1 MTAPVELEPL
11 LAFVNTVDFEGERD
25 WLAGWL
31 GERGLGTSPGELEQ
45 ARAVREALRALL
57 LAHNGVDVGL
67 AEAGETLAE
76 ASRRARLE
84 LRAGADGPQLVA
96 AAGGLEGELGAL
108 LAVVA
113 AAVADGSWS
122 RLKACRAETCRWA
135 FYDAAR
141 NRSRR
146 WCSMAVCGNRT
157 KARTYRE
164 RARRKPSA
172 PAAPYELTAG
182 ATRPGGSDA
191 SSPRPFG
198 APAADE

>member
-1 MTAPVELEPL
+1 MTAPVEIEPF

-31 GERGLGTSPGELEQ
+31 DEHGLATSPGDLER

-57 LAHNGVDVGL
+57 LAHNGVDVDL

-108 LAVVA
+108 LALVA
-113 AAVADGSWS
+113 AAVADGS
-122 RLKACRAETCRWA
+122 
-135 FYDAAR
+135 
-141 NRSRR
+141 
-146 WCSMAVCGNRT
+146 
-157 KARTYRE
+157 
-164 RARRKPSA
+164 
-172 PAAPYELTAG
+172 
-182 ATRPGGSDA
+182 
-191 SSPRPFG
+191 
-198 APAADE
+198 